1 MPGRRSK
8 LPFRIS
14 PGIQSS
20 LTKSLVRMLVV
31 RCKIQVALNQQRPRE
46 GVVADSVAPHPRIY
60 QRQRH
65 QKQNQHDPR
74 RKFRTNHDTAIPMV
88 VLTLQ
93 QKATRYRGEIHFTA
107 TADACSIACVS
118 KYRTS
123 NWDCQSC
130 RIQSSQLWVGKLA
143 AVKTIVG
150 PGCWKPRLDVP
161 QLAFPADAKTHGR

>member
-46 GVVADSVAPHPRIY
+46 GVVADSVAPHPRIC

-65 QKQNQHDPR
+65 QKQNPHDPM
-74 RKFRTNHDTAIPMV
+74 RKFRTNRDTLTSIV

-93 QKATRYRGEIHFTA
+93 PKATRSQRRNTFHGRALTLVRWRVYLSMVH
-107 TADACSIACVS
+107 
-118 KYRTS
+118 RTVLPVR
-123 NWDCQSC
+123 
-130 RIQSSQLWVGKLA
+130 RIQRSSSWGGKSA
-143 AVKTIVG
+143 AEKTIVG
-150 PGCWKPRLDVP
+150 LECSKPRLEAR
-161 QLAFPADAKTHGR
+161 QLASRVDARTRGR